1 MVNCMS
7 HRVTPDMVLQ
17 GYCVGV
23 FPMGHPNDVIT
34 WHEPDPRCIFDFDK
48 FKLSRSLRKTVERGV
63 FEVTVNTAFERVIRE
78 CGERPEGT
86 WITRRILELY
96 CELHRQG
103 FAHSIECWKAGTL
116 VGGLYGIAIGA
127 AFFGESMFHR
137 ATDASKVALVHL
149 IRRLRE
155 RGYTLLDTQWS
166 TPHLES
172 LGAIQIPR
180 SEYLARLD
188 AAIRQPHS
196 FTNDSPEVGLVES
209 GE

>member
-1 MVNCMS
+1 MS

-34 WHEPDPRCIFDFDK
+34 WHEPDPRCIFELAA
-48 FKLSRSLRKTVERGV
+48 FKISRSLRKTVDRNV
-63 FEVTVNTAFERVIRE
+63 FAVCVNTAFEQVMRK

-86 WITRRILELY
+86 WITRRILDLY
-96 CELHRQG
+96 GELHRQG
-103 FAHSIECWKAGTL
+103 FAHSVECWKDGAL
-116 VGGLYGIAIGA
+116 VGGLYGVSIGA
-127 AFFGESMFHR
+127 AFFGESMFSR

-149 IRRLRE
+149 VRRLRE
-155 RGYTLLDTQWS
+155 RGYALLDTQWS

-180 SEYLARLD
+180 DEYLARLEIAVRD
-188 AAIRQPHS
+188 PRS
-196 FTNDSPEVGLVES
+196 FTDHSPEVGLVENA
-209 GE
+209 E